1 MSDAETEKP
10 DERSRIRPWHVVV
23 IFLTIP
29 ALHIAS
35 GFAISGLFD
44 DWEKRGQF
52 GDLFGAVNA
61 LFSGLA
67 FAGVIVTILLQR
79 EELRLQRL
87 ELSQT
92 RAELRRSAIAQEASE
107 RALQA
112 QAQAS
117 WLSARLAS
125 TNSLLEY
132 YSSQLRP
139 LEESTLLSDR
149 AKQRRDELR
158 SKISTL
164 SNRLDRIFLEVDE
177 LSSGGG
183 NA

>member
-1 MSDAETEKP
+1 MSDEEAEKP

-61 LFSGLA
+61 LFSGMA

-87 ELSQT
+87 ELRQT
-92 RAELRRSAIAQEASE
+92 REELRRSAAAQEASE
-107 RALQA
+107 RALKVQA
-112 QAQAS
+112 DAMRT
-117 WLSARLAS
+117 SAKLAS
-125 TNSLLEY
+125 VNSVFDIYRRELEGI
-132 YSSQLRP
+132 QRP
-139 LEESTLLSDR
+139 GVFMSPEKVARQKKLIHDMGELISILDGVYLSLVKSEPD
-149 AKQRRDELR
+149 A
-158 SKISTL
+158 
-164 SNRLDRIFLEVDE
+164 
-177 LSSGGG
+177 G
-183 NA
+183 A